1 MSRAFVNED
10 RLAEDPGLLDR
21 PVSPHPNY
29 VTSRGLA
36 LLEAR
41 LSELSRERREL
52 VNREDIAGRER
63 LAEVERDLRY
73 YNARVE
79 SAITVPT
86 PSEPPEKITFGCRVT
101 VATPDDAEAD
111 YTLVGE
117 DEADVEQGR
126 VSWVS
131 PLGKALLGARAGDV
145 VTWQRPAGDIKL
157 EVVEIG
163 LP

>member
-10 RLAEDPGLLDR
+10 RLAEDPGMLDR
-21 PVSPHPNY
+21 PVSEHPNY
-29 VTSRGLA
+29 VTPRGLA

-41 LSELSRERREL
+41 VSELSRERAEL
-52 VNREDIAGRER
+52 SNREDIASRER

-86 PSEPPEKITFGCRVT
+86 PAEAPARVTFGCRVT
-101 VATPDDAEAD
+101 VMTPDDAQLH

-117 DEADVEQGR
+117 DEAEVEQGR

-131 PLGKALLGARAGDV
+131 PLGKALLGAAEGDV
-145 VTWQRPAGDIKL
+145 VIWQRPAGDLKL
-157 EVVEIG
+157 EVLEIG